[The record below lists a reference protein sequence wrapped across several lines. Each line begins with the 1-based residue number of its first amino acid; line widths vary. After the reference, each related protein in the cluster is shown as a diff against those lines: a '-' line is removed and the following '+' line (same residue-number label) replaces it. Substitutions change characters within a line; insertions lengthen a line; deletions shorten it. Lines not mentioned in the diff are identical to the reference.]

1 MRPTQA
7 KEHHAV
13 APPPA
18 PRPVLPSGSPVRVRW
33 DDGTG
38 ETRGEAHGAL
48 GRGTGEAA
56 RAEADVPAVG
66 RVPDRFPAGRVARAQ
81 AMDALFAGEP
91 AGRAARFTRSGGRR
105 TRSRLPWWTVRAC
118 AGTGRTQVA
127 AAVRTGSAV
136 GLLRTRAP
144 GHDDV
149 MDGSAPR
156 RGRPA
161 LRAGLCTPGHACSR
175 SSRSRKATP
184 TRRPAR
190 HSARVVASS
199 APSPLARSGARKTA
213 R

>member
-1 MRPTQA
+1 M
-7 KEHHAV
+7 
-13 APPPA
+13 
-18 PRPVLPSGSPVRVRW
+18 RW

-38 ETRGEAHGAL
+38 ETRGEARGAL

-56 RAEADVPAVG
+56 RAQVDVPAVG
-66 RVPDRFPAGRVARAQ
+66 RVLDRFPADRVTRAQ
-81 AMDALFAGEP
+81 AMDALFTGEP

-105 TRSRLPWWTVRAC
+105 TRMRLPWWTVRAC
-118 AGTGRTQVA
+118 AGTGRMPFTA
-127 AAVRTGSAV
+127 ALRTGSAL
-136 GLLRTRAP
+136 GLLRTRTP

-161 LRAGLCTPGHACSR
+161 LHADLCAPGHACSR

-190 HSARVVASS
+190 HGARVMASS
-199 APSPLARSGARKTA
+199 APSPLARSGARETA